1 MSENLFYRGKARAG
15 FGVFAGETRMRLENQ
30 VVWLTGASSGIGEAL
45 AYEFAKQGA
54 RLILSARRKSELE
67 RVRAQCADPAR
78 VQILPLDVADLESV
92 PYKAEQA
99 RALFGRIDILVNNAG
114 ISQRGRV
121 VETEMVALQRVF
133 QVNFFG
139 AVALTKAVLPEMLE
153 RRAGQIVVVSSL
165 TGKLPVPKHAAYCA
179 SKHALQG
186 YFDSLRAEVARAG
199 IQVTLLLPG
208 FVQSELG
215 KNSLDA
221 HGNPRNKPT
230 PSRRAMRAE
239 EAARKMVHAIAQG
252 KEEYEFG
259 GVERF
264 AVPAR
269 RLAPWLYS
277 YAIKRIK
284 T

>member
-1 MSENLFYRGKARAG
+1 
-15 FGVFAGETRMRLENQ
+15 MRFENQ
-30 VVWLTGASSGIGEAL
+30 VIWLTGASSGIGEAL

-54 RLILSARRKSELE
+54 RLILSARRKRELE
-67 RVRAQCADPAR
+67 RVRGQCAGNGAATVPY
-78 VQILPLDVADLESV
+78 VLPLDVADLESI
-92 PYKAEQA
+92 PHKAEQA

-121 VETEMVALQRVF
+121 AETDMVALQRVF

-165 TGKLPVPKHAAYCA
+165 TGKLPVPKYAAYCA

-239 EAARKMVHAIAQG
+239 DAARKMVHAIAQG
-252 KEEYEFG
+252 KEEYAFG

-269 RLAPWLYS
+269 QFAPWLYS

>member
-1 MSENLFYRGKARAG
+1 MKN
-15 FGVFAGETRMRLENQ
+15 VFQDQ
-30 VVWLTGASSGIGEAL
+30 VVWLIGASSGIGEAL

-54 RLILSARRKSELE
+54 QLILSARRGKELE
-67 RVRAQCADPAR
+67 RVRAQCHDPAR
-78 VQILPLDVADLESV
+78 VKILPLDVADLENI
-92 PYKAEQA
+92 PRKAEQA
-99 RALFGRIDILVNNAG
+99 RTLFGQIDILVNNAG

-121 VETEMVALQRVF
+121 AETEMVALQRVF

-139 AVALTKAVLPEMLE
+139 AVALTKAALPEMLE

-165 TGKLPVPKHAAYCA
+165 TGKLPVPKYAAYCA

-199 IQVTLLLPG
+199 VQVTLILPG
-208 FVQSELG
+208 FVRSEIS

-221 HGNPRNKPT
+221 QGNPRGKPAAF
-230 PSRRAMRAE
+230 RRSMRADV
-239 EAARKMVHAIAQG
+239 AARKMVKAIAQG
-252 KEEYEFG
+252 KAEYEFG

-264 AVPAR
+264 AVPVR
-269 RLAPWLYS
+269 TFAPWLYS

>member
-1 MSENLFYRGKARAG
+1 MSFREK
-15 FGVFAGETRMRLENQ
+15 

-45 AYEFAKQGA
+45 AYEFSKQGA
-54 RLILSARRKSELE
+54 CLILSARRGGELE
-67 RVRAQCADPAR
+67 RVRSQCSEPAR
-78 VQILPLDVADLESV
+78 VKILPLDVADLDSI
-92 PYKAEQA
+92 PQKAKEA
-99 RALFGRIDILVNNAG
+99 RAMFGRIDILVNNAG

-121 VETEMVALQRVF
+121 AETEMVALQRVF

-139 AVALTKAVLPEMLE
+139 AVAMTKAVLPEMLE
-153 RRAGQIVVVSSL
+153 RGAGQIVVVSSL

-199 IQVTLLLPG
+199 VTVTVILPG
-208 FVQSELG
+208 FVQSEIS
-215 KNSLDA
+215 KNSLDPR
-221 HGNPRNKPT
+221 GNPRGKPPLST
-230 PSRRAMRAE
+230 RAMRADV
-239 EAARKMVHAIAQG
+239 AARKMVKAIAQR
-252 KEEYEFG
+252 KEEYQFG

-264 AVPAR
+264 VVPAR
-269 RLAPWLYS
+269 KFAPRLYS